1 MENKREILHY
11 IIFGAMTTFV
21 NLSSYA
27 VFTKNLNL
35 DFKTGT
41 TAAWVLSVLFAF
53 FTNKYY
59 VFESKKTNFSVMV
72 KELGSFLLSR
82 VLSYG
87 LDLFTMVLL
96 VQILLV
102 DDLASKIIAN
112 LFVILF
118 NYFASK
124 FFVFEASTK
133 R

>member
-1 MENKREILHY
+1 
-11 IIFGAMTTFV
+11 MTTFV